1 MSRCVMNIAARPR
14 SLAGA
19 GFFSSAANCAT
30 KRIVALAAAVV
41 AVFGSVAARAEVDP
55 DVLKAEADRVAVVKK
70 ISACTLDVF
79 SPGGAGGGS
88 GVVVSPDGFALT
100 NFHVAAPSGNS
111 MQCGMNDG
119 KLYDAV
125 IVGVDPTGDVAL
137 IKLFGRDDFPTAEMG
152 DSDKCR
158 AGDWAFA
165 VGNPFLLATDF
176 TPTVTYGIISGVN
189 RYQEG
194 TGDNMLEY
202 TDAIQTDA
210 AINPGNS
217 GGPLFN
223 SDGQLIGI
231 NGRGS
236 FEKRGR
242 VNVGVGYAISI
253 NQIKH
258 FLGYLHSGRIVDHA
272 TMGATVASDEDG
284 RVVINDILSTSD
296 AYRRGIR
303 LDDEIVKFGGRTIR
317 TVNGFKNV
325 LGIYPKGW
333 RVPLTYRRDGVD
345 VDTYVRLTGNHSE
358 GALVELVSGRPQQL
372 PMPQPKP
379 KDGDDK
385 KKDGDDKK
393 KDGDDEKKDGEKKD
407 GDDEK
412 QGDDAEKQ
420 GDEKPDG
427 EKPDQKEKKPN
438 VKPIRFHKPA
448 PMPKIV
454 KDHFTEKKGY
464 ANYYYNE
471 QHQKRVWH
479 ALVNSGDFSGVMP
492 RWVMTGSVTTVAGE
506 GDYRIQIDPKLGEA
520 ELPDFRATVAF
531 DDDLTDTLDP
541 PATGGLLVAMH
552 LWQRLL
558 TGGLDNFGQIYYL
571 GTAPLPGRDD
581 LLDVLVGIH
590 GGVEA
595 KFYFDGPTG
604 RLAAL
609 EMFADNYTDP
619 CELYFDD
626 YQENAGRFLPRRLT
640 VRNGDREYGVFRM
653 AELAFEKA
661 DAE

>member
-1 MSRCVMNIAARPR
+1 MAC
-14 SLAGA
+14 
-19 GFFSSAANCAT
+19 
-30 KRIVALAAAVV
+30 
-41 AVFGSVAARAEVDP
+41 AEVDAE
-55 DVLKAEADRVAVVKK
+55 VLKAEADRVAVVKK
-70 ISACTLDVF
+70 ISSCTIAVF

-88 GVVVSPDGFALT
+88 GVVISPDGFALT

-189 RYQEG
+189 RYQKG
-194 TGDNMLEY
+194 TGDNVLEY

-223 SDGQLIGI
+223 ADGQLIGI

-272 TMGATVASDEDG
+272 TMGAIVSSDEDG
-284 RVVINDILSTSD
+284 RVVISDIISSSD
-296 AYRRGIR
+296 AFRRGLQ

-317 TVNGFKNV
+317 TPNGFKNV

-345 VDTYVRLTGNHSE
+345 YNTYVRLAGNHSE
-358 GALVELVSGRPQQL
+358 GALVELVSGRPQQV

-379 KDGDDK
+379 
-385 KKDGDDKK
+385 

-407 GDDEK
+407 GEK
-412 QGDDAEKQ
+412 QDDS
-420 GDEKPDG
+420 
-427 EKPDQKEKKPN
+427 EKKPKN
-438 VKPIRFHKPA
+438 KPIQFHKPV

-454 KDHFTEKKGY
+454 KDHFSEKKGY

-471 QHQKRVWH
+471 QHQKRVWQ
-479 ALVNSGDFSGVMP
+479 ALVNSGDFSSVMP
-492 RWVMTGSVTTVAGE
+492 RWVITGLVTTVAGE
-506 GDYRIQIDPKLGEA
+506 GKYRIQIDPKAGEA
-520 ELPDFRATVAF
+520 ELPDFHANVIF

-558 TGGLDNFGQIYYL
+558 TRGLDDFGQIYYL
-571 GTAPLPGRDD
+571 GTAPLPGRDE

-595 KFYFDGPTG
+595 KFYFDPQTG

-609 EMFADNYTDP
+609 EMFPDNYADP

-626 YQENAGRFLPRRLT
+626 YQESGGRFLPRQMT
-640 VRNGDREYGVFRM
+640 VRNGDREYGVFHF
-653 AELAFEKA
+653 AEIAFEKA
-661 DAE
+661 DDQ